1 MKFNE
6 ASLEMLKGN
15 KIKRPAF
22 EGYWYINGQTG
33 QVTIHLKADKEITK
47 GNLTLTIKNCIA
59 EDWVVC
65 ND

>member
-6 ASLEMLKGN
+6 AYLEMLKGN

-22 EGYWYINGQTG
+22 EGYWFINGQTN
-33 QVTIHLKADKEITK
+33 QVTIHLKDDREITK
-47 GNLTLTIKNCIA
+47 GNLTLTVANCLA
-59 EDWVVC
+59 EDWEIC